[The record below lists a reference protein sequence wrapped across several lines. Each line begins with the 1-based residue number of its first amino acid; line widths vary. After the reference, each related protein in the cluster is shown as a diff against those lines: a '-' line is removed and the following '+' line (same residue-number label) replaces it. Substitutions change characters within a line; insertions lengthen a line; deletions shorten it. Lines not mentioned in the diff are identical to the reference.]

1 MIRTTSIVALSLVL
15 GACSQTVPV
24 DTSCTAFRVIPYHAL
39 TDAPDTIQRIREH
52 NSVYRALC
60 AR

>member
-1 MIRTTSIVALSLVL
+1 MMRTIWIVALSLTL
-15 GACSQTVPV
+15 GACAQTVPV
-24 DTSCTAFRVIPYHAL
+24 DTSCTAFRIIPYHAL

-52 NSVYRALC
+52 NAAWRSLC